1 MQNEATYFD
10 ETCSSTIVL
19 KFLSHSASINFFFWT
34 PFLFCFARLSYSL
47 ESSVIFRVQVACFWV
62 SDCFLCFFWILWMLG
77 TVSKLVMS
85 QVSRVATDGTTFTQ
99 ASFRVS
105 NEISPILVTRFL
117 DKNYHKL
124 EKRLLSFRP
133 KITTR
138 RKKRR
143 W

>member
-1 MQNEATYFD
+1 
-10 ETCSSTIVL
+10 
-19 KFLSHSASINFFFWT
+19 
-34 PFLFCFARLSYSL
+34 
-47 ESSVIFRVQVACFWV
+47 
-62 SDCFLCFFWILWMLG
+62 MLG
-77 TVSKLVMS
+77 TVNKLVMS

-99 ASFRVS
+99 ASFRVY
-105 NEISPILVTRFL
+105 NEISPILVSRFL

-124 EKRLLSFRP
+124 EKRLLGFRP